1 MRALM
6 IIYLLGQMQRMQVLA
21 DGIERI
27 SDNTLKDELREAL
40 QELRTASGNLV
51 IMCDNTPELD

>member
-1 MRALM
+1 
-6 IIYLLGQMQRMQVLA
+6 MQRMQVLA